1 MMQGFG
7 EIFEG
12 ETVHL
17 RKRPKRHFLRYRQ
30 FLLGFDLGRLEHFA
44 AQSKVF
50 SHNRFNLFSLHD
62 IDHGFGDGVAA
73 FLADGLA
80 RLGVRPDD
88 LQVRL
93 ICLPRILGYVFNPIS
108 VWLFYELNG
117 KMRAVIYEVHNTF
130 GQRHAYV
137 SDLSEEATAPFHHG
151 ADKSFHVSP
160 FMPMDL
166 RYAFTLHPPDGRG
179 FQLQIVVSD
188 AQGPL
193 LMTRFSGAVKP
204 MTDATLIGALFRHP
218 FLTLKVISGIH
229 WEALKL
235 ALKGVRLQT
244 DPGLANGRIS
254 LAVRASTDLLG
265 RVDKGA

>member
-1 MMQGFG
+1 MMQDYG

-30 FLLGFDLGRLEHFA
+30 FLLGFDLARLEQFA
-44 AQSKVF
+44 ARSKVF

-73 FLADGLA
+73 FLANGLA
-80 RLGVRPDD
+80 RIGLTPDD

-93 ICLPRILGYVFNPIS
+93 ICLPRVLGYVFNPIS
-108 VWLFYELNG
+108 VWLFYEPNG
-117 KMRAVIYEVHNTF
+117 QMRAVIYEVHNTF

-137 SDLSEEATAPFHHG
+137 SDLSEETTAPFHHG

-160 FMPMDL
+160 FMTMDL
-166 RYAFTLHPPDGRG
+166 TYAFTLHPPDGRG

-193 LMTRFSGAVKP
+193 LMTRFSGASKP
-204 MTDATLIGALFRHP
+204 ISDAALVSALVRYP
-218 FLTLKVISGIH
+218 LLTLKVITGIH

-235 ALKGVRLQT
+235 ATKGVRLQP

-254 LAVRASTDLLG
+254 LAARASTGLPAS
-265 RVDKGA
+265 VDEGA